1 MVKYG
6 GKNQPGQ
13 NLIGLIAC
21 SDDANAYCVFLLYY
35 SFAANVR
42 RSSGSLIAVRQVV
55 TYTSIGHSNTVEYG
69 TNQLLFFMKILLV
82 EDEERLASFIRKGMS
97 AEGYEVEI
105 AYDGRTGLSL
115 FRRDVY
121 DIIILDVNL
130 PQMNGFDLCKLIRSE
145 NEAVPVLMLTAL
157 DSMADKSDGFNA
169 GADDYLAKP
178 FEFQELLLRIR
189 ALTRR
194 NGSKPKQVLR
204 LVDLE
209 LNLDAKTVT
218 RAGKRID
225 LTTREYAL
233 MEYLMLNKGRII
245 SRMDISE
252 RVWSLNF
259 DSHTNVIDVYISYLR
274 KKIDKGF
281 SPKLLHTIVGMGYVL
296 RED

>member
-1 MVKYG
+1 
-6 GKNQPGQ
+6 
-13 NLIGLIAC
+13 
-21 SDDANAYCVFLLYY
+21 
-35 SFAANVR
+35 
-42 RSSGSLIAVRQVV
+42 
-55 TYTSIGHSNTVEYG
+55 
-69 TNQLLFFMKILLV
+69 MKVLLV
-82 EDEERLASFIRKGMS
+82 EDEERLASFIRKGIS
-97 AEGYEVEI
+97 AEGYEVEV
-105 AYDGRTGLSL
+105 AHDGRAGLSL
-115 FRRDVY
+115 FRRDIY

-130 PQMNGFDLCKLIRSE
+130 PQLNGFELCRLIRSE

-178 FEFQELLLRIR
+178 FEFQELLLRLR

-194 NGSKPKQVLR
+194 SGSRPKQVLR
-204 LVDLE
+204 LADLE
-209 LNLDAKTVT
+209 LNLDTKTVM

-233 MEYLMLNKGRII
+233 VEYLMLNKGKVI
-245 SRMDISE
+245 SRVDISE

-259 DSHTNVIDVYISYLR
+259 DTNSNVIDVYISYLR

>member
-1 MVKYG
+1 
-6 GKNQPGQ
+6 
-13 NLIGLIAC
+13 
-21 SDDANAYCVFLLYY
+21 
-35 SFAANVR
+35 
-42 RSSGSLIAVRQVV
+42 
-55 TYTSIGHSNTVEYG
+55 
-69 TNQLLFFMKILLV
+69 MKILLV

-97 AEGYEVEI
+97 AEGYEVEV

-115 FRRDVY
+115 FRRDIY

-130 PQMNGFDLCKLIRSE
+130 PQMNGFDLCRLIRSE
-145 NEAVPVLMLTAL
+145 NESLPVLILTAL

-194 NGSKPKQVLR
+194 NGSKPKQILR
-204 LVDLE
+204 LADLE
-209 LNLDAKTVT
+209 LNLDSKTVT
-218 RAGKRID
+218 RADKRID

-233 MEYLMLNKGRII
+233 VEYMMLNKGKII
-245 SRMDISE
+245 SRVDIGE

-259 DSHTNVIDVYISYLR
+259 DNNSNVIDVYISYLR